1 MDLTV
6 YSKGSL
12 AKLIIER
19 QKMSVYSIVKVP
31 NVMKILREDKN
42 FIYTNLSYLFYVFNL
57 YIKPLYNYYILHSYI

>member
-57 YIKPLYNYYILHSYI
+57 YIKPLYNYCILHSYI